1 MRRMDKIWLFTEEEF
16 LVLAAA
22 CGVKKIFG
30 YAIDAEKMK
39 RENIIY
45 SIQGLQQRGLLEISD
60 SIRATKEIQDI
71 FNVISEPNT
80 MLEVRK
86 KSGRS
91 CLIYLDKYA
100 VKVSRSMRRE
110 NTFEVMLTEVDQ
122 VWNNLMD
129 EGWVLGGKNDFN

>member
-1 MRRMDKIWLFTEEEF
+1 MDKIWLFSEEEF

-22 CGVKKIFG
+22 CEVKSIFG
-30 YAIDAEKMK
+30 YAIDMEKIK

-60 SIRATKEIQDI
+60 SIRATKEMQNI
-71 FNVISEPNT
+71 FGTIREPNT
-80 MLEVRK
+80 TLEIRK

-91 CLIYLDKYA
+91 CLVYLDKYA
-100 VKVSRSMRRE
+100 VKVSKSMRRG

-122 VWNNLMD
+122 VWNFLVD